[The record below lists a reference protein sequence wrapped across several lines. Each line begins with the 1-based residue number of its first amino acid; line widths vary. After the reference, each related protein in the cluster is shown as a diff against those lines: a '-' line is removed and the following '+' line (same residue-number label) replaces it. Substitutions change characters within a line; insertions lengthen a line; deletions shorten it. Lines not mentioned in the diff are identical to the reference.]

1 MVIIIMSS
9 ESEDEV
15 VAAVVGVEQDVN
27 RFNSEDDIRFIRG
40 VAAAAGLL
48 VLLLGVVSTVVE
60 RVFSFSWA
68 GIVDGCGGF
77 GSFFRRI
84 ILMEDGF
91 IGDVMTIFFI

>member
-1 MVIIIMSS
+1 MSS
-9 ESEDEV
+9 ESEDEDD

-40 VAAAAGLL
+40 VAAAAAAGLL
-48 VLLLGVVSTVVE
+48 VLLLGVVSTVVV

-68 GIVDGCGGF
+68 GIVDGGGGF

>member
-1 MVIIIMSS
+1 MSS
-9 ESEDEV
+9 ESEEEDE

-40 VAAAAGLL
+40 VAAAGLL
-48 VLLLGVVSTVVE
+48 VLLLGVVSTVVV

-68 GIVDGCGGF
+68 GIVDGGGAF

>member
-1 MVIIIMSS
+1 MSS
-9 ESEDEV
+9 ESEDEED

-40 VAAAAGLL
+40 VAAAAAGLL

-68 GIVDGCGGF
+68 GIVDGGGGF